1 MVTIKEAEMQ
11 TGITKQNIR
20 YYEKIGLLQPSR
32 EQENKYR
39 NYSEE
44 DIRRLKL
51 IFLFRKLDMP
61 LEEIRQLLEGTIEL
75 QDALQMQKEML
86 VERQQKLQAAISFCG
101 QIEEKEL
108 TQLDVDE
115 YLSKIKT
122 EEKNGHYFADILQ
135 DYKKVLQSESLREFS
150 FSPEDFCTTPRQMT
164 EQLFLYAEQHHLN
177 LVITKEGMYPEFTID
192 GREYRAYRVCGR
204 MGMVIHGELLHPELY
219 KPENIPEK
227 RYQILR
233 MISKLMIPVLIFL
246 LVFLPRILPLLKD
259 DLLNAAVSLLGLAGF
274 AAYLVYLAI
283 LYKNYDS

>member
-39 NYSEE
+39 NYSGE

-108 TQLDVDE
+108 TQLDVDG

-164 EQLFLYAEQHHLN
+164 EQLFLYAEQHQ
-177 LVITKEGMYPEFTID
+177 
-192 GREYRAYRVCGR
+192 
-204 MGMVIHGELLHPELY
+204 LY

-246 LVFLPRILPLLKD
+246 LVFLPRILPLFKD

-283 LYKNYDS
+283 LYKNYD

>member
-11 TGITKQNIR
+11 TGITRQNIR

-51 IFLFRKLDMP
+51 ILLFRKLDMP

-86 VERQQKLQAAISFCG
+86 EERQQKLQAAISFCG

-108 TQLDVDE
+108 TQLDVDG

-122 EEKNGHYFADILQ
+122 EEKTDIILQ
-135 DYKKVLQSESLREFS
+135 IFFRIIKKYCKVKVFVSSVFS
-150 FSPEDFCTTPRQMT
+150 GG
-164 EQLFLYAEQHHLN
+164 FLYN
-177 LVITKEGMYPEFTID
+177 TPTDD
-192 GREYRAYRVCGR
+192 GTALLVCGTASFES
-204 MGMVIHGELLHPELY
+204 GNY
-219 KPENIPEK
+219 K
-227 RYQILR
+227 RR
-233 MISKLMIPVLIFL
+233 H
-246 LVFLPRILPLLKD
+246 
-259 DLLNAAVSLLGLAGF
+259 VSGI
-274 AAYLVYLAI
+274 YH
-283 LYKNYDS
+283 

>member
-1 MVTIKEAEMQ
+1 MATIKEAEMQ

-75 QDALQMQKEML
+75 QDALP
-86 VERQQKLQAAISFCG
+86 FCG

-108 TQLDVDE
+108 TQLDVDG